1 MHSEG
6 HIVAHLH
13 ITEIEHE
20 HPQAGVRV
28 SASDNEEVNQEAI
41 CSINPGGLLELPRT
55 NQCKNHMPRTP
66 TSTSGLLEP
75 YDSSESS
82 VGSSIIVQSAAC
94 ESPRP
99 SNETHKAAAGD
110 HNEVRTDYDI
120 ELERKPG
127 GNKINVREEEGGIK
141 LRNVNGSVGPSKRS
155 ASDYIGEC

>member
-1 MHSEG
+1 M
-6 HIVAHLH
+6 AHLH

-20 HPQAGVRV
+20 HPQASVRD
-28 SASDNEEVNQEAI
+28 SASDNEEVNNQEAT

-55 NQCKNHMPRTP
+55 DQCKNHMPRTP

-75 YDSSESS
+75 YDSSETS
-82 VGSSIIVQSAAC
+82 VVSSIIVQSAAC

-99 SNETHKAAAGD
+99 GNGTHKGAAGD
-110 HNEVRTDYDI
+110 HNLDARTDYDI

-141 LRNVNGSVGPSKRS
+141 LRNAIGPSKRS
-155 ASDYIGEC
+155 PSDYIGEC

>member
-1 MHSEG
+1 M
-6 HIVAHLH
+6 AHLH

-28 SASDNEEVNQEAI
+28 SASDNEEVNQGAT

-66 TSTSGLLEP
+66 TSTSGLLES
-75 YDSSESS
+75 YDSPESS

-99 SNETHKAAAGD
+99 GNGTQKLKAATGD
-110 HNEVRTDYDI
+110 HNLDVRNDYDI

-155 ASDYIGEC
+155 APDYIGEC